1 MADVHLTISVAKS
14 IMKTVSVTNVSELNN
29 PIKRQRCQTGLK
41 SKKQDLLHTAQ
52 RRHSLNPKLERGWK

>member
-1 MADVHLTISVAKS
+1 MADVHLTISVTKS

-41 SKKQDLLHTAQ
+41 NKKQD
-52 RRHSLNPKLERGWK
+52 